1 MKILNLTTLHSNEPV
16 TIFVA
21 HITCLV
27 DRDEGGTIIYMADTA
42 EWTVHETREEILRRI
57 FG

>member
-1 MKILNLTTLHSNEPV
+1 MKILNLTTMHWNEPV

-27 DRDEGGTIIYMADTA
+27 DRECGGTIIYMADKE